1 MFSFLVDKD
10 PNAKPLPGDLAIWLL
25 ILAELAVFSIFFIAY
40 GFVRMDNPE
49 MFAEAYQHLNR
60 LAGLINT
67 LALITSSY
75 FVVRAVLA
83 IKNNQSKECSVWL
96 NWALLAAMVFVVV
109 RIWEYS
115 ETMSLGY
122 SVHTN
127 VFYMFYFLLSFFHFA
142 HVLIGMVMLFAVSR
156 KAKRGSYSIDD
167 YSGVESGAS
176 YWHMVDLLWIIIF
189 LLVYVI
195 H

>member
-1 MFSFLVDKD
+1 
-10 PNAKPLPGDLAIWLL
+10 
-25 ILAELAVFSIFFIAY
+25 
-40 GFVRMDNPE
+40 
-49 MFAEAYQHLNR
+49 
-60 LAGLINT
+60 
-67 LALITSSY
+67 
-75 FVVRAVLA
+75 
-83 IKNNQSKECSVWL
+83 
-96 NWALLAAMVFVVV
+96 
-109 RIWEYS
+109 
-115 ETMSLGY
+115 
-122 SVHTN
+122 
-127 VFYMFYFLLSFFHFA
+127 MFYFLLSFFHFA